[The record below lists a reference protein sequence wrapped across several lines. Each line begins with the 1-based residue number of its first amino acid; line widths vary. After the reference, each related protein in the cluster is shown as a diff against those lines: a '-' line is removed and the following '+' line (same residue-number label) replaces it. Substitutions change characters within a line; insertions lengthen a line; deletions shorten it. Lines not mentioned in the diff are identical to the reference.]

1 MKLIKPEFKIIEPTG
16 YTIDDIYKSIE
27 LAGRCSHKSEDKITE
42 TSAKDFVGR
51 MLNMKHLATCEFG
64 TVYLHTHSM
73 YDLDIEKYRQNPYS
87 KAVWKNNGHYISTNY
102 RTLVENNW
110 LDDLKYLCKPTEY
123 HHKRY
128 TVKFILDRA
137 IANEIVRHRKFS
149 FLQESTRYV
158 KSSSMNPITEY
169 NCDNITD
176 ICTAYQQGFSMKNIS
191 DNSSMSEHEIRK
203 ILLENNITIRGL
215 NNKGN
220 RVENYFSVID
230 TPEKAYLLGIIQT
243 DGSVRMTNRNAT
255 LAITQHKDYAWYIEN
270 MLLNFSDKI
279 CNSKDRNC
287 RQLAIGSKAIV
298 NDLINIGIVPNKT
311 REQTDEH
318 INMLWESIPDD
329 YKGDFIRGCID
340 GDGYVTF
347 FIQKRGINE
356 SCDIGF
362 CSVKEILID
371 KIIDFI
377 YNKFNYKCG
386 KDKNKSVYR
395 LYITNIKKAIE
406 IGKYLYSNFKYP
418 FGHPKKAS
426 AWIKRINE
434 IYPVADYKDPKF
446 QIIQPCWLGNSSP
459 ETIYSFVKVISNCE
473 DSYTKLR
480 ISGWKAEEARN
491 VLPLSLKTEL
501 YMCGFAEDWEQF
513 FKLRTA
519 SNAHPQAKELAIPL
533 KEEFI
538 KRGYINE

>member
-1 MKLIKPEFKIIEPTG
+1 MKLVKPEFQIIEPTG

-27 LAGRCSHKSEDKITE
+27 LAGRCSHKSEDKITD

-64 TVYLHTHSM
+64 TVYLYAHSM

-87 KAVWKNNGHYISTNY
+87 KAIWNNGHYISTNY
-102 RTLVENNW
+102 RVLVENNW
-110 LDDLKYLCKPTEY
+110 LDDLKYLCEPTEY

-128 TVKFILDRA
+128 TVKFICDRA

-386 KDKNKSVYR
+386 KGKDKSIYK
-395 LYITNIKKAIE
+395 LHITDIKKAIE

-491 VLPLSLKTEL
+491 ILPLSLKTEL